1 MIKLLKQYRNWIM
14 NRKKF
19 TEKFCKAS
27 MTIIMLIIAL
37 LITFLIVL
45 TG

>member
-14 NRKKF
+14 DRKKF
-19 TEKFCKAS
+19 TEEFCKAS
-27 MTIIMLIIAL
+27 MTIFMLIIAL
-37 LITFLIVL
+37 LIAFLVVL